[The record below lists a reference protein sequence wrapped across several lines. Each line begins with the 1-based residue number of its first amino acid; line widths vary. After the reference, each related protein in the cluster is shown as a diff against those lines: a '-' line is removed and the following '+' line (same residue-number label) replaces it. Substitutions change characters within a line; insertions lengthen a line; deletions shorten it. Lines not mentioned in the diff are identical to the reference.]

1 MDVSEIAIAAHK
13 SIAKNEV
20 EFYMEDMAAK
30 VKDGFPALAACAMS
44 VGYCASKAA
53 ELRQQCLEIKKHYAS

>member
-1 MDVSEIAIAAHK
+1 MDVSEITIAAHK

-44 VGYCASKAA
+44 AGYCAAKAA
-53 ELRQQCLEIKKHYAS
+53 ELRHTCIAIREHYAK